1 MTPGIQ
7 LEELPERFGAET
19 FRRMVMQHNELV
31 RQMKAVTIIHST
43 DGESAQTKFGNFRL
57 GGVVSESS
65 ATATWD

>member
-1 MTPGIQ
+1 MTTGLQ

-31 RQMKAVTIIHST
+31 RQMKATTIIHST

-57 GGVVSESS
+57 GGSVAESG
-65 ATATWD
+65 TGGHWD